1 VEKDELPWL
10 YPPVHT
16 PSTQTTGVTPH
27 SALIHC
33 KQRIYHYTI
42 QLQWIT
48 SALRFV
54 RLLR

>member
-16 PSTQTTGVTPH
+16 PSTQTSGVTAH

-33 KQRIYHYTI
+33 
-42 QLQWIT
+42 
-48 SALRFV
+48 
-54 RLLR
+54 